1 MDNLPGEN
9 LPPKEKLSQISREEV
24 DVINDIR
31 GLNFGKVTVTIQD
44 GVIISK
50 EITKSVRVQ
59 RNNNGRNNNN
69 GNKQGYP
76 Y

>member
-1 MDNLPGEN
+1 M
-9 LPPKEKLSQISREEV
+9 PPKEKVSQILREEV

-31 GLNFGKVTVTIQD
+31 GLGFGKITITIQD

-50 EITKSVRVQ
+50 EITKTVRVQ
-59 RNNNGRNNNN
+59 RNNNRNNN

>member
-1 MDNLPGEN
+1 L
-9 LPPKEKLSQISREEV
+9 REEV

-31 GLNFGKVTVTIQD
+31 GLGFGKITITIQD

-50 EITKSVRVQ
+50 EITKTVRVQ
-59 RNNNGRNNNN
+59 RNNNRNNN